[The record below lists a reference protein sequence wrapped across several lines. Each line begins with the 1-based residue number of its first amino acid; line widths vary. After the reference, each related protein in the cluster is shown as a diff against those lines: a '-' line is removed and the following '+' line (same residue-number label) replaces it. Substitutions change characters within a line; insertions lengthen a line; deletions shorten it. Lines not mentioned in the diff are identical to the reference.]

1 MTGIKRKFNIVFQ
14 AINFQDFR
22 ELLVSRRVFLGGV
35 FVVFG
40 LVKNG
45 CCWSRWSASTW
56 PEAVSLLPGLNIS
69 FIALGGQLY
78 IMKHM
83 IVIYTYIYIYIF
95 ISIYIPIYVRV
106 QGGADTSLR
115 QLKTGTGGSNQGNL
129 ISSLGE
135 PSYGWRSL
143 HNLLWSLNHLLHDL
157 HIPTTT
163 TTWHP
168 PTTTNDLCQ
177 NLDSK
182 KTSSEGENLPET
194 WEFVFMYTRLRFR
207 SSYH

>member
-1 MTGIKRKFNIVFQ
+1 MTGASKGNSISSSKPSIFRI
-14 AINFQDFR
+14 R

-45 CCWSRWSASTW
+45 CCWSMWSASTW

-69 FIALGGQLY
+69 FIASGR
-78 IMKHM
+78 I
-83 IVIYTYIYIYIF
+83 IIYHETYDCDIYIYIYTYLF
-95 ISIYIPIYVRV
+95 LSIRIPTYVRV

-115 QLKTGTGGSNQGNL
+115 QLKTGTGGTNQGNL
-129 ISSLGE
+129 ISSLGD

-163 TTWHP
+163 TT
-168 PTTTNDLCQ
+168 
-177 NLDSK
+177 
-182 KTSSEGENLPET
+182 
-194 WEFVFMYTRLRFR
+194 
-207 SSYH
+207 